1 MKLDFNH
8 IQAAHCE
15 NGVTVGLLKNSGVK
29 QITEPLAFG
38 IGAGLF
44 FVYIPFLKINNGP
57 VIAFRSMPGLI
68 FKRVCKALDIPI
80 VRKKF
85 SSKEAAEKFLNDC
98 LAEGNPVGCQVGVYY
113 LPYFPKEY
121 RFHFNAHN
129 LIVFGTEDGNYMVS
143 DPVMEGTNI
152 MSAYE
157 LERVRFAKGA
167 LAPNGQLYY
176 PKESKPVTDEQMVS
190 AIKSGIKRNVFNMIS
205 PLMGPVAGVNGI
217 TYTGKKIKKWRNKLG
232 QKEAGSYLAQLVRM
246 QEEIGTGGGGFR
258 YIYGAFLQEAHA
270 YIPNDDLLGI
280 SAQFTASGDLWRE
293 GAIQAAGIYKGRLG
307 SQEDFNVMGDYL
319 LQIAEIE
326 RKAFVA
332 LKNIKWQ

>member
-15 NGVTVGLLKNSGVK
+15 NGVTVGLLKNSGVQ

-44 FVYIPFLKINNGP
+44 FVYIPLLKINNGP
-57 VIAFRSMPGLI
+57 VIAFRTMPGLI
-68 FKRVCKALDIPI
+68 FKRTCKALGIPI

-85 SSKEAAEKFLNDC
+85 SSKQAAEKFLNDC
-98 LAEGNPVGCQVGVYY
+98 LAAGHPVGCQVGVYY
-113 LPYFPKEY
+113 LPYFPREY

-176 PKESKPVTDEQMVS
+176 PQENKPVTDEQIRQ
-190 AIKSGIKRNVFNMIS
+190 AIISGVKKNVFNMIS
-205 PLMGPVAGVNGI
+205 PLMGPIAGVNGI
-217 TYTGKKIKKWRNKLG
+217 KYTGNKIKQWRDKLG

-270 YIPNDDLLGI
+270 YIPNDDLLEI
-280 SAQFTASGDLWRE
+280 STQFTASGDLWRE
-293 GAIQAAGIYKGRLG
+293 GAVQAAGIYKGRLG
-307 SQEDFNVMGDYL
+307 SQEDFNKMGDYL
-319 LQIAEIE
+319 LEIAEIE

-332 LKNIKWQ
+332 LKKIKWQ